1 MALNIASLST
11 FDSTSVNFS
20 DLRINKARGNKTVY
34 LSGSNKAKLHIQFPW
49 MRAPFGLSSFT
60 DAATGRTSYSLD
72 LSFDKDNEELM
83 DCQQR
88 LEALDDL
95 VVKTVEAN
103 SKEWLG
109 KPFKAA
115 VLKEALYKPLVRPG
129 KDDYPSTI
137 KMKVMV
143 DQKTDKF
150 VPEAYNMRQEQVE
163 MTTLEKGMRVITI
176 AEIASIWFIDNKFG
190 VTVRLQQCLMEPP
203 KKLPKFAFKGVEGL
217 TTPGG
222 GEDAEEEEVEYEYE
236 EVEEEQ

>member
-1 MALNIASLST
+1 MALQITPLSDFTASST
-11 FDSTSVNFS
+11 NFS
-20 DLRINKARGNKTVY
+20 ALRINKARGNKTVY
-34 LSGSNKAKLHIQFPW
+34 LSGSNRSKLNIQFPW
-49 MRAPFGLSSFT
+49 MRAPFGLSSYT
-60 DAATGRTSYSLD
+60 DAATGRISYSLD

-83 DCQQR
+83 ECQKK
-88 LEALDDL
+88 LEELDDI

-129 KDDYPSTI
+129 KDDYASTI

-150 VPEAYNMRQEQVE
+150 IPEAYNMRQEQVE
-163 MTTLEKGMRVITI
+163 ISTLEKGMKVIAI

-203 KKLPKFAFKGVEGL
+203 KKLPKFAFKGVEGIASA
-217 TTPGG
+217 G
-222 GEDAEEEEVEYEYE
+222 DEEEEVEYEYE